1 MMNISVMRLW
11 KMQENDFM
19 KGLIHSKHAGLRGI
33 IPGKIAEA
41 VRMQANVAVAK
52 MSDNREIIKKTLEYY
67 FQDLKIHIRNGRMVD
82 AYEDVCKIES
92 EVNFLLKDDNVSSD

>member
-1 MMNISVMRLW
+1 MMNISAMRLW
-11 KMQENDFM
+11 KTQENDFM

-33 IPGKIAEA
+33 IPGKIAGV

-52 MSDNREIIKKTLEYY
+52 MNNREIIKKTLEYY

>member
-1 MMNISVMRLW
+1 
-11 KMQENDFM
+11 M

-33 IPGKIAEA
+33 IPGKIAEV

-52 MSDNREIIKKTLEYY
+52 MSNREIIKKMLEHH
-67 FQDLKIHIRNGRMVD
+67 FQDLKINIRNGRMVD

-92 EVNFLLKDDNVSSD
+92 EVNYLLKDDNVSSD